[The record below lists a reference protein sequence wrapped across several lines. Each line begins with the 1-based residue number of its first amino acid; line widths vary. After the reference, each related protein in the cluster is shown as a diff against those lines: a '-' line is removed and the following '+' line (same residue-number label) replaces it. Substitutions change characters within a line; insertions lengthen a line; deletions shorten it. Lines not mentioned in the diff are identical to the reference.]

1 MFFTKDLKFH
11 PLDGIDVP
19 GYSNSILTNEII
31 WGWISLPGELTCYVL
46 TFTAVAIP
54 FQSSSKLWGLSAP
67 SPPYKMLDLN
77 FYLSNPARI
86 AITLPIFSLSSS
98 RLEKTQSYG
107 EI

>member
-11 PLDGIDVP
+11 PLDGID
-19 GYSNSILTNEII
+19 GNSNSILTNEII
-31 WGWISLPGELTCYVL
+31 WGRISLPGELTCYML

-54 FQSSSKLWGLSAP
+54 FEFSFKLWGLSAP
-67 SPPYKMLDLN
+67 SPPYKVLDLN

-86 AITLPIFSLSSS
+86 AITLPIFSLTSS